1 MRGSAHGSEAKRIIG
16 RTRRS
21 VTSIPLHAP
30 VIVEP
35 LRMPIATMISG
46 AETKRQCR
54 ESQGDEKRPD
64 GMDRRRLLAPEGESV
79 ERGRRKQPFP

>member
-1 MRGSAHGSEAKRIIG
+1 
-16 RTRRS
+16 
-21 VTSIPLHAP
+21 
-30 VIVEP
+30 
-35 LRMPIATMISG
+35 MPIATMISG